1 MTDSVSSATIAVL
14 GCGWLG
20 LPLARAL
27 VAAGYA
33 VCGSTTSPDKLST
46 LAAAGIQPT
55 LLRLTP
61 ELSADD
67 PALTALLRGAKTLV
81 LNVPPRASSGIP
93 YLDLLRPLAAA
104 VQQYGVRQVL
114 FVSSTGVYP
123 DINQPQTEA
132 AALATADAASPLL
145 QAEYLFM
152 QLPGIRTTVVRMAGL
167 IGPGRAPGRFLA
179 GRQAVAQGS
188 APVNLIHLT
197 DCVGALLSIL
207 QQQLWDYTLN
217 ASAAQHPLRREFY
230 PAAARSLGLEP
241 PTFLPEEAGGKTI
254 DSTQLRQL
262 TGYSFQHDDL
272 LAALPFC

>member
-1 MTDSVSSATIAVL
+1 MTSSSSSPTLAVL

-20 LPLARAL
+20 LPLAQAL

-33 VCGSTTSPDKLST
+33 VRGSTTSPDKLPT

-55 LLRLTP
+55 LLQLTP
-61 ELSADD
+61 ELSDDD
-67 PALTALLRGAKTLV
+67 PALAALLSGTETLV

-93 YLDLLRPLAAA
+93 YLAVLRPVAAA
-104 VQQYGVRQVL
+104 VQRHGVRQVL

-123 DINQPQTEA
+123 DVNQPLTEA
-132 AALATADAASPLL
+132 DALASAEATSPLL
-145 QAEYLFM
+145 QAEYLFAT
-152 QLPGIRTTVVRMAGL
+152 LPGVRATVVRMAGL
-167 IGPGRAPGRFLA
+167 IGPGRPPGRFLA

-197 DCVGALLSIL
+197 DCVSILLSIL
-207 QQQLWDYTLN
+207 KHQLWAVTLN

-230 PAAARSLGLEP
+230 PVAARFLGLEP

-272 LAALPFC
+272 LAALAYC

>member
-1 MTDSVSSATIAVL
+1 MTSSSSSPTLAVL

-20 LPLARAL
+20 LPLAQAL

-33 VCGSTTSPDKLST
+33 VRGSTTSPDKLPT

-55 LLRLTP
+55 LLQLTP
-61 ELSADD
+61 ELSDDD
-67 PALTALLRGAKTLV
+67 PALAALLSGTETLV

-93 YLDLLRPLAAA
+93 YLAVLRPVAAA
-104 VQQYGVRQVL
+104 VQRHGVRQVL

-123 DINQPQTEA
+123 DVNQPLTEA
-132 AALATADAASPLL
+132 DALASAEATSPLL
-145 QAEYLFM
+145 QAEYLFAT
-152 QLPGIRTTVVRMAGL
+152 LPGVRATVVRMAGL
-167 IGPGRAPGRFLA
+167 IGPGRPPGRFLA

-197 DCVGALLSIL
+197 DCVGTLLSIL
-207 QQQLWDYTLN
+207 QQQLWGFTLN

-230 PAAARSLGLEP
+230 PVAARFLGLEP

-272 LAALPFC
+272 LAALAYC

>member
-20 LPLARAL
+20 LPLAEAL

-33 VCGSTTSPDKLST
+33 VRGSTTSPGKLPT

-61 ELSADD
+61 ELAADAL
-67 PALTALLRGAKTLV
+67 ALTALLRGADTLV

-93 YLDLLRPLAAA
+93 YLDVLWPVAAA
-104 VQQYGVRQVL
+104 VQQHGVRQVL

-123 DINQPQTEA
+123 DVNHPLTEA
-132 AALATADAASPLL
+132 DALATAEAASPLL
-145 QAEYLFM
+145 QAEYLFT

-167 IGPGRAPGRFLA
+167 VGPGRPPGRFLA

-197 DCVGALLSIL
+197 DCVGALLAIL
-207 QQQLWDYTLN
+207 QQQHWGYTLN

-254 DSTQLRQL
+254 NSAQLRQL
-262 TGYSFQHDDL
+262 TGYIFQHDDL